1 MRLRVVAGRGSSFTT
16 NVGPGGFC
24 TGLMRVLQVGEPVE
38 GMIYFDGV
46 DRSFTGRVVWA
57 KPGDFRM
64 GLMGRMGVM
73 FLTIDPELAKGLAAH
88 GAAPALGDD
97 PGGDAK

>member
-24 TGLMRVLQVGEPVE
+24 TGLMRVIQVGERVE

-46 DRSFTGRVVWA
+46 DRLFTGRVVWA

-88 GAAPALGDD
+88 GAAPTLGDD